1 MVANTNRQT
10 LKDAVVL
17 VHGLMANSLIMKPL
31 ATAFTNE
38 FAPVVN
44 WGYESLW
51 SPIERHGNELARQL
65 EKLDRE
71 ITGRIHLVTHSM
83 GGIIGRLALREYR
96 PQRLGRF
103 VMITPPNRG
112 SHVASWL
119 APYFGRFFPP
129 IQQLSDCEASFVC
142 SLDPPQGTELGVIAA
157 ESDFLVSESST
168 RLGCEADH
176 ITLPGLHSSLL
187 VRKETAEQIKHFIL
201 HGRFKRDACIPAMQS
216 SEAA

>member
-1 MVANTNRQT
+1 MVATTNRQS

-31 ATAFTNE
+31 AKAFASE

-51 SPIERHGNELARQL
+51 SPIERHGNALARQL

-103 VMITPPNRG
+103 VMITPPNHG
-112 SHVASWL
+112 SRVAAWL
-119 APYFGRFFPP
+119 APCFGRFFPP
-129 IQQLSDCEASFVC
+129 IGQLSDCEASFVC
-142 SLDPPQGTELGVIAA
+142 SLDPPQWAELGVIAA

-187 VRKETAEQIKHFIL
+187 WRQETAEQIKHFIL
-201 HGRFKRDACIPAMQS
+201 YGRFRRAPAIPALQS
-216 SEAA
+216 GEAA